1 MFQEIQQTKY
11 CLSKVSSGMLEDKKK
26 HVFEL
31 IWLSVRGIR

>member
-26 HVFEL
+26 TCFRIDL
-31 IWLSVRGIR
+31 IIRARY